1 MVEAAEVN
9 VIIAVSLGIWLGI
22 ASTESVAGMIAVV
35 ITAGGMGIWR
45 GSVQVLAVADVE
57 IVELVLPVVSRG
69 IWRGTVRVVEAI
81 VVVVVVVLGGLEA
94 EAAGSAEGSASTAG
108 SLDILLGNAR
118 NRLADDLCMAFPH
131 SHSPHSGWDKFHG
144 LTKINTRAQLHSIN
158 IQRNYSSKLV
168 GTLESKCSEPEDFYV
183 VSSES
188 TSPVTQNWGDI
199 YGVPWLLLVL
209 SSLYWINQRWECNAH
224 LNCKS
229 VKWLKFQSPARDRSR
244 MRCSRGHLQVQGIR
258 TFANNKKERTTLS
271 RCFQL

>member
-158 IQRNYSSKLV
+158 IQRHPGIKVLGARRFLCGLFGVHVTGHSELGNLV
-168 GTLESKCSEPEDFYV
+168 ISMVFHGFFWCYQVCIGSIRDGNWIVHHLRMERIVDAYF
-183 VSSES
+183 
-188 TSPVTQNWGDI
+188 TSNVI
-199 YGVPWLLLVL
+199 
-209 SSLYWINQRWECNAH
+209 
-224 LNCKS
+224 S
-229 VKWLKFQSPARDRSR
+229 VITVHPNVRVCPSQLGFLF
-244 MRCSRGHLQVQGIR
+244 ML
-258 TFANNKKERTTLS
+258 
-271 RCFQL
+271 FQLRFHGEL